1 MRDIL
6 CIAYRRIVVY
16 IAYIFAMLSFNH
28 PCCFVPCSTRYFI
41 ASHAEPWFV
50 HYRLAIANVRPR
62 PTRRIDR
69 AHTDLSEQ
77 GSSSWY
83 VMGKGQAALVTYP
96 GSLGFLLIQFRVM
109 SKHNLV
115 KIGVS

>member
-1 MRDIL
+1 MRDIF

-16 IAYIFAMLSFNH
+16 IAYIFAMFSFKH
-28 PCCFVPCSTRYFI
+28 PCCFVPCSTRHFI

-50 HYRLAIANVRPR
+50 HYKFAIDNVRPL

-69 AHTDLSEQ
+69 AHMDLSEQ

-83 VMGKGQAALVTYP
+83 VMGKGQAALMTYP
-96 GSLGFLLIQFRVM
+96 GSLGLE
-109 SKHNLV
+109 K
-115 KIGVS
+115 